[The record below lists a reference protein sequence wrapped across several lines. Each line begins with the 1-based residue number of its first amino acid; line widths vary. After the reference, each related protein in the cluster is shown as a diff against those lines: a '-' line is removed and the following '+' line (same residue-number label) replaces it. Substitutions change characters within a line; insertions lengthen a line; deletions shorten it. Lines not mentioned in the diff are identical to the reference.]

1 MLRRVAAGKRTSGRC
16 SAQIAP
22 DREAERGGHPG
33 SLILDLGCGTGEMT
47 ERLAAEGYDM
57 IGVDGSPD
65 MLEEAEEKKLETGHE
80 ILYLLQICGSLSCTE
95 RFGRW

>member
-16 SAQIAP
+16 SAQLHLTGKLKEAGI
-22 DREAERGGHPG
+22 REG
-33 SLILDLGCGTGEMT
+33 LILDLGCGTGEMT

-65 MLEEAEEKKLETGHE
+65 MLEEAEEKKLETGMRFCTCCR
-80 ILYLLQICGSLSCTE
+80 ICGSLSCTE